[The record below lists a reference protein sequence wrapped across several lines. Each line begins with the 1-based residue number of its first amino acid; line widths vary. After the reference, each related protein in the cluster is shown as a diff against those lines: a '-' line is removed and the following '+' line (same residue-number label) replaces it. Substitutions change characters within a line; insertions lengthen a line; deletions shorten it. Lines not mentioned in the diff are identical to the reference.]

1 MSVTYS
7 TIKSLSQPEA
17 MAAFLGEQ
25 VLGPVL
31 PSVQVRKVRTRQ
43 GRRFE
48 APRVLWNVYE
58 AELEMPGGI
67 EARPLYWT
75 KAYFDDK
82 DCEDYRHRI
91 NRLLTSQN
99 GNPLD
104 PNGYARYFEDLILF
118 LFFFPADPIFPRL
131 AKVASPSRVQPLLE
145 EHFSRMRPDAK
156 IQSLQAVRVKYLP
169 EISCIFRYEADIG
182 EELPLTLYGKVQHS
196 QRGATTYEVMKA
208 LWDLPAR
215 ASGELVVSE
224 PLAYH
229 PQESLLI
236 QSALQ
241 GEEVKGDRHSDVF
254 MAQCEAAGRMIG
266 HIHSADITVGQPHDV
281 NVEIDRIERR
291 LDEFK
296 LSAPRVYMLL
306 RGLLRQITA
315 KAARLAPEAPVPSH
329 GDYKYNKFLYDGTRV
344 GMNEVDDFVQAA

>member
-67 EARPLYWT
+67 EARQLFWT

-91 NRLLTSQN
+91 NHLLTSQN

-104 PNGYARYFEDLILF
+104 PNGYARYFEDLNLF

-131 AKVASPSRVQPLLE
+131 AKVATPSRVQPLLA
-145 EHFSRMRPDAK
+145 EHFDRMRPGAK

-169 EISCIFRYEADIG
+169 EISCIFRYEAEVG
-182 EELPLTLYGKVQHS
+182 EELPL
-196 QRGATTYEVMKA
+196 AT
-208 LWDLPAR
+208 
-215 ASGELVVSE
+215 
-224 PLAYH
+224 
-229 PQESLLI
+229 
-236 QSALQ
+236 
-241 GEEVKGDRHSDVF
+241 
-254 MAQCEAAGRMIG
+254 
-266 HIHSADITVGQPHDV
+266 
-281 NVEIDRIERR
+281 
-291 LDEFK
+291 
-296 LSAPRVYMLL
+296 
-306 RGLLRQITA
+306 
-315 KAARLAPEAPVPSH
+315 
-329 GDYKYNKFLYDGTRV
+329 GDYP
-344 GMNEVDDFVQAA
+344 FVRAQWAQRPAS